1 MLELHVGGLALDAA
15 TGNVCRIV
23 AKKKGW
29 WTVQFLGEDATHSRR
44 AKQLT
49 PRAEED
55 ADAAEEAPPEAEVL
69 QAMLDE
75 DDEDEAPAPAPA
87 PTPRRRGRSGGSP
100 TASPA
105 ASPRRSYSC
114 LLYTSPSPRDS

>member
-49 PRAEED
+49 PRAEDE
-55 ADAAEEAPPEAEVL
+55 AEEVPPEAEVL
-69 QAMLDE
+69 GHA
-75 DDEDEAPAPAPA
+75 
-87 PTPRRRGRSGGSP
+87 RRR
-100 TASPA
+100 
-105 ASPRRSYSC
+105 
-114 LLYTSPSPRDS
+114 